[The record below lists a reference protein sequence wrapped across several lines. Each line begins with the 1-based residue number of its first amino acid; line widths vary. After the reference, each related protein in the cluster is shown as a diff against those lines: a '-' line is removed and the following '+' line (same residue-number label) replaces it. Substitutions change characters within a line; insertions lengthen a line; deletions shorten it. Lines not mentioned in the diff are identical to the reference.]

1 MKQATDNGMNSAVGL
16 AKNAATTEA
25 ALDRLHQLAHW
36 LGDPARDCAILG
48 EGNVS
53 AAVGNDTQTF
63 WLKASGSS
71 LGTMRRDQFVL
82 MNTART
88 LAILDRERLT
98 DDEIKNALLGARENP
113 DQPLMPS
120 TEAALHAVCLTEGGA
135 RFVGHTH
142 PTPYLQILCSER
154 AEEALAGRMFPDEI
168 VVCGIAPCLVPYTDP
183 GPPLARAS
191 RDAIRQHLQTWNEP
205 PKVVLLRNHGLFA
218 LGETADEV
226 ERVTAMATKVARALV
241 GTFALGGPRF
251 LSPEQANRIRTRPD
265 EHFRQKMLAGENP
278 LDASAPPSLPQK

>member
-1 MKQATDNGMNSAVGL
+1 MTESAD
-16 AKNAATTEA
+16 AI
-25 ALDRLHQLAHW
+25 LDRLHALAHW
-36 LGDPARDCAILG
+36 LGDPAQDCAILG

-53 AAVGNDTQTF
+53 AASEGGQTF

-82 MNTART
+82 MDTART
-88 LAILDRERLT
+88 LAILEHETLT
-98 DDEIKNALLGARENP
+98 DEQIKELLLGARADANG
-113 DQPLMPS
+113 PLMPS

-142 PTPYLQILCSER
+142 PTPFLSLLCSER
-154 AEEALAGRMFPDEI
+154 AEEALAGRLFPDEI
-168 VVCGIAPCLVPYTDP
+168 VVCGPAPCLVPYVDP

-191 RDAIRQHLQTWNEP
+191 RQAIREYGETWGEP

-218 LGETADEV
+218 LGKTADEV
-226 ERVTAMATKVARALV
+226 ERVTAMAVKVARALL

-251 LSPEQANRIRTRPD
+251 LTPEAADRIRTRPD
-265 EHFRQKMLAGENP
+265 EHFRQRVLAGENP
-278 LDASAPPSLPQK
+278 LGA

>member
-1 MKQATDNGMNSAVGL
+1 MTTDR
-16 AKNAATTEA
+16 
-25 ALDRLHQLAHW
+25 ALDQLHDLAHW

-53 AAVGNDTQTF
+53 AAVGDDARAF

-82 MNTART
+82 MDTART
-88 LAILDRERLT
+88 LAILERDRLT
-98 DDEIKNALLGARENP
+98 DDEIKTALLDARA
-113 DQPLMPS
+113 DAAQPLMPS
-120 TEAALHAVCLTEGGA
+120 TEAALHAACLTVGGA

-142 PTPYLQILCSER
+142 PTPYLQILCSEK
-154 AEEALAGRMFPDEI
+154 AEHALAGRMFPDEI

-191 RDAIRQHLQTWNEP
+191 REAIIKHTETWGEP

-218 LGETADEV
+218 LGATADEV
-226 ERVTAMATKVARALV
+226 KRVTAMATKVARALV

-251 LSPEQANRIRTRPD
+251 LSPEQADRIRTRPD

-278 LDASAPPSLPQK
+278 LDASAPPSVPQK